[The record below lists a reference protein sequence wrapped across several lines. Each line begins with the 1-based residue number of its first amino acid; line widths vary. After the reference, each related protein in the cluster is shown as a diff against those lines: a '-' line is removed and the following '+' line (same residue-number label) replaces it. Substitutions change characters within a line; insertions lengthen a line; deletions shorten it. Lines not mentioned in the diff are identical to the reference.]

1 MPIEV
6 RKISPLD
13 TQPSIAVGVDLPFND
28 NAVFRSTFETRNAI
42 KVNLINYLL
51 TNKGERYL
59 NPSFGS
65 DLRSLLFEN
74 IDQDTLDEIEE
85 IVTTEVNTFFPR
97 VEIVDIELTGNPD
110 ENSVRFFFRY
120 RVSETNIEDEVLINI
135 EQ

>member
-1 MPIEV
+1 MPIEA

-13 TQPSIAVGVDLPFND
+13 TQDSIAVGVDLPFNA
-28 NAVFRSTFETRNAI
+28 NAVFRSTYETKNAI

-74 IDQDTLDEIEE
+74 INNDTLDELEE
-85 IVTTEVNTFFPR
+85 IITSEINTFFPR
-97 VEIVDIELTGNPD
+97 VEIIDIELTGTPD
-110 ENSVRFFFRY
+110 EHSVRFYLKY
-120 RVSETNIEDEVLINI
+120 RVSETNIQDEILINI